1 MSDQAMTREEKLRF
15 ERAPCYLCG
24 YNSHDYYQPNV
35 HPCAKLYH
43 MPEDTVESLREE
55 LAQVKQE
62 RAEALAALLQIQ
74 TACGLGRN
82 SQDDLVD
89 VIARMYAKIAEL
101 EARRCT

>member
-1 MSDQAMTREEKLRF
+1 MSDQAMTREDKLRF

-55 LAQVKQE
+55 LAQMKQE
-62 RAEALAALLQIQ
+62 RDGWHRDATSHLMALCEKQAEVNALE
-74 TACGLGRN
+74 
-82 SQDDLVD
+82 
-89 VIARMYAKIAEL
+89 AKISEL
-101 EARRCT
+101 GGQP

>member
-1 MSDQAMTREEKLRF
+1 MSDQAMTRGVV
-15 ERAPCYLCG
+15 ERLCA
-24 YNSHDYYQPNV
+24 NV
-35 HPCAKLYH
+35 RDMGHLQYEADQLS
-43 MPEDTVESLREE
+43 EIDAALREE

-62 RAEALAALLQIQ
+62 RDEALAALLQIQ